1 MTLAELKRAI
11 QELPSDDRTVL
22 ASWLAD
28 MDHQTRDAEIARDFS
43 PGGEGMEIL
52 DQVDAAIDRGD
63 FQALE

>member
-28 MDHQTRDAEIARDFS
+28 MDHQTWDAEIARDFS